1 LAAAPGTAYPYDHS
15 VSDVDPPTPIPGA
28 RLHFSLDP
36 SVAHLN
42 HGSFGAVPLGVQRTQ
57 QRLRDEMEANPV
69 RFLGVGLEERI
80 AHVRRHLA
88 SFLGAEPDS
97 AALVP
102 NAGSGVTIALRSLD
116 LRPGDEIVTTN
127 HGYGAV
133 GFAVADACAHTGAVS
148 RVAELPA
155 APRDDEVVAAIEA
168 TVSSRTRLVVVDQI
182 TSATARRFPVDRIVA
197 ALRGAPAAVLVDAA
211 HAPVLCRQPIAEI
224 GADFWVGNLHKWAY
238 APRPTALLAVSERW
252 RDRIRPAT
260 VSWHHPEG
268 YPASVEWQG
277 TLDYTAWLAAPA
289 GVYTLR
295 SLGVDEVR
303 AHNADLARYGQ
314 RVIADALG
322 LGAAD
327 LPIPPSE
334 PLPMRVVP
342 LPPGVA
348 ETHESARP
356 LRQRISEE
364 LATEVAINPWPGGG
378 LLRVSAQ
385 VYNGAEEYERL
396 GEGLARL
403 LARLTGRQRDTPD

>member
-1 LAAAPGTAYPYDHS
+1 LIKATAATVAAAPDAVCPYDHN

-69 RFLGVGLEERI
+69 RFFTVGLEERV

-88 SFLGAEPDS
+88 AFLGAEPDS

-102 NAGSGVTIALRSLD
+102 NASAGVTIALRSLD

-127 HGYGAV
+127 HGYGAAAL
-133 GFAVADACAHTGAVS
+133 AVADACAYTGAVS
-148 RVAELPA
+148 RVAELSA
-155 APRDDEVVAAIEA
+155 APEDDEVVAAIEA
-168 TVSSRTRLVVVDQI
+168 AVSSRTRLVVVDEV
-182 TSATARRFPVDRIVA
+182 TSPTARRFPVDRVVG
-197 ALRGAPAAVLVDAA
+197 ALRGTPAAVLVDAA

-252 RDRIRPAT
+252 RDRVRPGI

-268 YPASVEWQG
+268 YPANVEWQG

-289 GVYTLR
+289 GLFTLR

-322 LGAAD
+322 LGEAD

-334 PLPMRVVP
+334 PLPMRIVP
-342 LPPGVA
+342 LPHGVA
-348 ETHESARP
+348 ETHGSARP
-356 LRQRISEE
+356 LRQRISDE
-364 LATEVAINPWPGGG
+364 LAAEVAINGWPGGG
-378 LLRVSAQ
+378 LLRISAQ
-385 VYNGAEEYERL
+385 VYNRAEEYERF
-396 GEGLARL
+396 GERLARL
-403 LARLTGRQRDTPD
+403 KLR